1 MRRAAG
7 LFLLALTPVW
17 AQIAKPAALT
27 APAVTPKPA
36 PRLSG
41 STLGELEKTFDSRLA
56 TLAGPNADPNEFVEL
71 MGDTRGLQ
79 LLDYGLVFTADVSL
93 VKTPSIN
100 PFQKEIPKS
109 VQERVHQRRVER
121 LPLLK
126 AAMKEML
133 RNMATTG
140 AQLPDTQQM
149 VLSVRLY
156 YGNWENTAGM
166 PAEVMM
172 RASRANAAA
181 GNVETEER

>member
-1 MRRAAG
+1 MRLRAG
-7 LFLLALTPVW
+7 LLLLALAPAW
-17 AQIAKPAALT
+17 AQIAKPAALSS
-27 APAVTPKPA
+27 PAVTPKPA
-36 PRLSG
+36 PRLSA
-41 STLGELEKTFDSRLA
+41 SILGELEKTFDNRL
-56 TLAGPNADPNEFVEL
+56 GSMADPNEPVEL

-121 LPLLK
+121 LPILK

-133 RNMATTG
+133 RNMATVG
-140 AQLPDTQQM
+140 AQLPATQQM

-156 YGNWENTAGM
+156 YGTWEDTTGM
-166 PAEVMM
+166 PAEVVM
-172 RASRANAAA
+172 RATRANAAA
-181 GNVETEER
+181 GAVETEER

>member
-109 VQERVHQRRVER
+109 VQDRVHQRRVER

-126 AAMKEML
+126 EAMKEML
-133 RNMATTG
+133 HNMAAAG
-140 AQLPDTQQM
+140 AQLPATQQL

-156 YGNWENTAGM
+156 YGTWENTAGM
-166 PAEVMM
+166 PAEVLM
-172 RASRANAAA
+172 RATRANAAA
-181 GNVETEER
+181 GTVETEER